1 MIGRSRAA
9 RLLAAGLLAT
19 LLPACASKT
28 AMIRAIPPEE
38 LYARAEREIARKRWD
53 QAAEEFKKLVDGYPY
68 HRTAPYAELRLADM
82 YFLDRKYPEAAATY
96 EQFLKMRPTHPL
108 APYATYLLGSA
119 HFHQRATYD
128 RDPTQTR
135 KAAEVFET
143 LLEKYPGSE
152 YADMARTRLAEARAE
167 LAAHELYIGDFY
179 FRRDRYEA
187 ALRRYTK
194 VWTKYPE
201 QPAADEARVRAGEC
215 ELRLAR
221 HEAAR
226 MTLSTVLH
234 RNGDAEIGRRAAAL
248 LAEAGLEPIPASS
261 MGAAP
266 AEARSRTVAR

>member
-19 LLPACASKT
+19 LLAACASKT

-68 HRTAPYAELRLADM
+68 HRSTPYAELRLADM
-82 YFLDRKYPEAAATY
+82 YFLDRKYPEAVATY
-96 EQFLKMRPTHPL
+96 EQFLKMRPTHEL
-108 APYATYLLGSA
+108 APYAMYLLGSA

-135 KAAEVFET
+135 KAAEVFES
-143 LLEKYPGSE
+143 LLEKFPGSE
-152 YADMARTRLAEARAE
+152 YAEPARVRLAEARAE
-167 LAAHELYIGDFY
+167 LALHELYIGNFY

-194 VWTKYPE
+194 VWTTYPE

-221 HEAAR
+221 NEAAR

-234 RNGDAEIGRRAAAL
+234 RTGDTEIGRRAAAL
-248 LAEAGLEPIPASS
+248 LAKAGLEPIPASA
-261 MGAAP
+261 MGSAP